1 MEDDV
6 MPINGREGE
15 VRKAESKPSDVATTV
30 SLGMTISTV
39 VILALLLLLLLL
51 LLLFLLLGAV
61 VLVVV

>member
-51 LLLFLLLGAV
+51 LFLLLGAV